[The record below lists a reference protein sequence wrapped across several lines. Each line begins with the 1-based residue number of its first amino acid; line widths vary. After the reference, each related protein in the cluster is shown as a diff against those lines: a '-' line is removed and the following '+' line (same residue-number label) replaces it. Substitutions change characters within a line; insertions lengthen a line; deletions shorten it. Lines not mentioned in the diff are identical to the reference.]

1 MKVPLDIGLVVH
13 RAVRNDGQGR
23 VMVELARALARRGH
37 AVTVYAQAIEA
48 ELTSIVEHVKL
59 PAPSRRIPKLAR
71 DVVVMPTATGAVRRR
86 RHDVTCVMGAVAI
99 PRHPYVMYA
108 QFSQAGWRA
117 TWTERT
123 RPSAYHRANNRVGMV
138 TERLVA
144 RSADH
149 VLACA
154 EHIPHEL
161 GVGPA
166 DVTIVPNGID
176 PDEFR
181 VVTSAERAARRQQLG
196 LPADAFAIAFAGEYR
211 TGRKGLLQ
219 LLEAV
224 AEGGPDEHVLVAG
237 DGPADAV
244 RDVAAA
250 SGIAERVH
258 LLGFVPARAV
268 LEAADAC
275 AVTSLYEP
283 FSIVALE
290 AAASGVPLVL
300 SARAGAAA
308 HLGRDASVLVQ
319 HPEDPVV
326 IRSALDH
333 IRASPELR
341 RSLVASGTAVAER
354 LTWDHVMA
362 QAVAVLER
370 VAAGRA

>member
-1 MKVPLDIGLVVH
+1 MPLDIGLVVH

-23 VMVELARALARRGH
+23 VMVELARALVRGGH
-37 AVTVYAQAIEA
+37 AVTLYAQAVDA
-48 ELTSIVEHVKL
+48 ELAATVQHVRL
-59 PAPSRRIPKLAR
+59 PQPPRRVPKLAK
-71 DVVVMPTATGAVRRR
+71 DVVVMPTATAAVRRR
-86 RHDVTCVMGAVAI
+86 AHDVTCVMGAIAI

-117 TWTERT
+117 TWSDRT

-144 RSADH
+144 RRADH

-154 EHIPHEL
+154 DQIPHEL
-161 GVGPA
+161 GVRAA
-166 DVTIVPNGID
+166 DATIVPNGID
-176 PDEFR
+176 LDEFPA
-181 VVTSAERAARRQQLG
+181 VTEPQRAARRQQLG

-224 AEGGPDEHVLVAG
+224 ARGVADEHLLVAG

-258 LLGFVPARAV
+258 LLGFVPAREV

-275 AVTSLYEP
+275 AVPSLYEP

-290 AAASGVPLVL
+290 AVASGVPLVL

-308 HLGRDASVLVQ
+308 HLGTEASVLVQ
-319 HPEDPVV
+319 RPEDPLA
-326 IRSALDH
+326 IRSALDELRRSH
-333 IRASPELR
+333 ELR
-341 RSLVASGTAVAER
+341 RSLVASGRASAAR
-354 LTWDHVMA
+354 LTWEHVMSEP
-362 QAVAVLER
+362 VAVLER
-370 VAAGRA
+370 VAARHA